1 MTIRPLELSDLSE
14 VTSLYE
20 HVSRSGKRVPPPG
33 LDRYFERSFFEQPW
47 ADSEIPSLV
56 HVDEDGAIVGFIG
69 SSVRLLD
76 FEGETIRMAFSTQL
90 VADPKARSRAVGAFL
105 LKSYLAG
112 PQDMTITDEASDEV
126 RRMWEGLGGETLHLE
141 CIGWIRAFRPW
152 VAAAELGARRKPGLA
167 RTLRPVA
174 PALDAATRRLVS
186 RLAPDEPRGTSE
198 ELTPALL
205 VEHLP
210 AVARGTR
217 LRPAYDES
225 TVGWLLREVEAV
237 TSHGTLVRRLVRHDT
252 GEVAGWFVYYAK
264 KGGVGQVL
272 QIAAPERSVDPVL
285 DHLFFDA
292 ESRGVTALRGRMEA
306 HLREPLS
313 KRDCYLRRS
322 DALALVHS
330 RRADLLYA
338 AHSGRA
344 LLSRL
349 EGGWWMGH
357 HLFPFD

>member
-1 MTIRPLELSDLSE
+1 MTIRPLQRSDLGQ

-20 HVSRSGKRVPPPG
+20 HVSRSGSRTPPPG
-33 LDRYFERSFFEQPW
+33 LDRYFEQSFFEQPW
-47 ADSEIPSLV
+47 ADPQIPSLV
-56 HVDEDGAIVGFIG
+56 YVDRDEAIVGFIG
-69 SSVRLLD
+69 SSVRPLD

-90 VADPKARSRAVGAFL
+90 VADPSVRKRAVGAFL
-105 LKSYLAG
+105 LKAYLAG

-126 RRMWEGLGGETLHLE
+126 RRMWEGLGGETVHLA
-141 CIGWIRAFRPW
+141 CIGWIRPFRPW
-152 VAAAELGARRKPGLA
+152 IAAAELGARTRPGLA
-167 RTLRPVA
+167 RTLRPIA
-174 PALDAATRRLVS
+174 PALDAATRVLAS
-186 RLAPDEPRGTSE
+186 RLAPDKPRGTSE

-210 AVARGTR
+210 EVAKGRR

-237 TSHGTLVRRLVRHDT
+237 KSHGTLVRRLVRHET

-264 KGGVGQVL
+264 RGGVGQVL
-272 QIAAPERSVDPVL
+272 QIAAPERTVDPVL
-285 DHLFFDA
+285 DHLFHDA

-313 KRDCYLRRS
+313 TRGCYLRRS
-322 DALALVHS
+322 DAWALIHS
-330 RRADLLYA
+330 SRGDVLHAV
-338 AHSGRA
+338 HSGRA
-344 LLSRL
+344 LLTRL